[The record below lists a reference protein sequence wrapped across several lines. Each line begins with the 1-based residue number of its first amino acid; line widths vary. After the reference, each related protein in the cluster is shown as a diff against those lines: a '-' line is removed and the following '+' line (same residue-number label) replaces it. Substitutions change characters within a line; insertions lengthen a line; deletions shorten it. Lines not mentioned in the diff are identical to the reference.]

1 MNFKKKFLILFI
13 CFLALEFNFVFAQE
27 GPDFSRPI
35 GAGRYSNCT
44 LAEGKTNVYHCIC
57 QSVEEVKDCHVGELI
72 SDPICACCGDCT
84 LDDFLRLGTNVADI
98 ILRYLGVA
106 ALLLFVVG
114 GIMWITSGGSS
125 ERVQKGKKIITGS
138 IIGMVIVLFA
148 FTLTRSLMKAL
159 EIEEYL
165 PDEEKTQITELPKI
179 EWRDCWKNWPMCLRP
194 YRKNCKGLGVQSL
207 QGRLQQLNCLA
218 GGNEEIDGCYG
229 PKTYAAVQDFCLAN
243 SISSDECEP
252 GRSDSEFEDE
262 INDSGANSCSP

>member
-1 MNFKKKFLILFI
+1 MFSKRIIVLILTI

-27 GPDFSRPI
+27 GPDYI
-35 GAGRYSNCT
+35 GDGRYSNCT
-44 LAEGKTNVYHCIC
+44 LAEGETNVYHCIC
-57 QSVEEVKDCHVGELI
+57 QSVNEVEDCHVGELI
-72 SDPICACCGDCT
+72 SHPVCACCGDCT
-84 LDDFLRLGTNVADI
+84 LNDFLRLGTGVADI

-165 PDEEKTQITELPKI
+165 PEEKSQITELPKI

-207 QGRLQQLNCLA
+207 QGRLQQLNCLE
-218 GGNEEIDGCYG
+218 GRNEEIDGCYG
-229 PKTYAAVQDFCLAN
+229 PKTYAAVQAFCLAN
-243 SISSDECEP
+243 SIFSTDCQP
-252 GRSDSEFEDE
+252 GLSNSEFEQK
-262 INDSGANSCSP
+262 IYNDPGANSCSP